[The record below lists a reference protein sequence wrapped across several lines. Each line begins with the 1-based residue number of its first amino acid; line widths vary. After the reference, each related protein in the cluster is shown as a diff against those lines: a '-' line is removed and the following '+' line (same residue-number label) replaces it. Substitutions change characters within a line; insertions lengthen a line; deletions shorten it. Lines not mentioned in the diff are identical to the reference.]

1 MAVYGRKILR
11 ESAGK
16 EVDIMEILNYPME
29 EVMQVVSELAG
40 KYTGCDHSSVTY
52 EKAQMLMGAVMYC
65 VREYEQQKSNAL
77 LTKNV
82 SVKEAYRYGREI
94 VLDKRKKLQELYNEL
109 ILDFRDYGSVCMH
122 YTIRQGIPA
131 FLERY
136 DDRYAP
142 QETLL
147 TLDYPILV
155 DYGALSGVSRVL
167 NYVQCICLEQKFL
180 QKMDEGYVIK
190 ILRAY
195 QRDYAYMIENIC
207 EVVCQNLLG
216 HMMLDK
222 PLQEIGFDKEELG
235 SLEDILAE
243 KTKEQIS
250 AFAFKA
256 MEQLTGKYYD
266 DNDLL
271 LYLNSSLPDIVT
283 RIQCSL
289 QNHCLGNLFVI

>member
-109 ILDFRDYGSVCMH
+109 ILDFRDYGSVCLH
-122 YTIRQGIPA
+122 DTIRQGIPA

-195 QRDYAYMIENIC
+195 QRDYAYM
-207 EVVCQNLLG
+207 
-216 HMMLDK
+216 MLDK
-222 PLQEIGFDKEELG
+222 PLQEIGFGKEELA